1 MKLLAIE
8 TSTMLG
14 GIAVMED
21 DTLIAESRMNVKATH
36 SERIMADIDN
46 ALKRSGFTIDDIDVF
61 GIASGPGSFTGLR
74 VGLSTLKGL
83 SYATGKRVVSVST
96 LEAFAWNVP
105 FSQHLICPLLDA
117 RKKEVYAGV
126 FEWSEDGFTKIVDE
140 QTIKLDTLLSAI
152 VKSTVFL
159 GEGALLYKD
168 RIQACLGEKA
178 LFGAP
183 QHMVPSPA
191 NVAYLCMKKAGNN
204 IFDNPERLVP
214 RYMRK
219 SEAEIKQD
227 DRRVG

>member
-21 DTLIAESRMNVKATH
+21 NTLIAESRMNVKATH

-46 ALKRSGFTIDDIDVF
+46 ALRRSGFTIDDIDVF

-83 SYATGKRVVSVST
+83 SYATGKKVVSVST

-105 FSQHLICPLLDA
+105 FSSHLICPLLDA

-126 FEWSEDGFTKIVDE
+126 FEWSEDGFTKIIDE
-140 QTIKLDTLLSAI
+140 QTVKLDMLLASIGKSA
-152 VKSTVFL
+152 VFL
-159 GEGALLYKD
+159 GDGALLYRDQIKESL
-168 RIQACLGEKA
+168 RGKA

-183 QHMVPSPA
+183 QDMVPSPA
-191 NVAYLCMKKAGNN
+191 NVAYLCMRKARNN
-204 IFDNPERLVP
+204 AFDDPVSLAP
-214 RYMRK
+214 SYMRK
-219 SEAEIKQD
+219 SEAEIKKAAE
-227 DRRVG
+227 

>member
-1 MKLLAIE
+1 MRLLAIE

-14 GIAVMED
+14 GVAVMED

-36 SERIMADIDN
+36 SERIMSDIDN
-46 ALKRSGFTIDDIDVF
+46 ALKRSGFTIDAIDVF

-83 SYATGKRVVSVST
+83 SYATGRRVVSVST
-96 LEAFAWNVP
+96 LEAMAWNVP

-117 RKKEVYAGV
+117 RKKELYAGI
-126 FEWSEDGFTKIVDE
+126 FEWWQDDFRKFIEE
-140 QTIKLDTLLSAI
+140 QTIKLETLLNEIRDTGRS
-152 VKSTVFL
+152 VVFL

-168 RIQACLGEKA
+168 EIQSSLGAKA
-178 LFGAP
+178 IFPPP

-191 NVAYLCMKKAGNN
+191 NVAYLCMKKVRKNAFDDPAG
-204 IFDNPERLVP
+204 LVP

-219 SEAEIKQD
+219 SGAEVK
-227 DRRVG
+227 RGL

>member
-83 SYATGKRVVSVST
+83 SYATGKKVVSVST
-96 LEAFAWNVP
+96 LEAFAWNVT
-105 FSQHLICPLLDA
+105 F
-117 RKKEVYAGV
+117 
-126 FEWSEDGFTKIVDE
+126 
-140 QTIKLDTLLSAI
+140 
-152 VKSTVFL
+152 
-159 GEGALLYKD
+159 
-168 RIQACLGEKA
+168 
-178 LFGAP
+178 
-183 QHMVPSPA
+183 
-191 NVAYLCMKKAGNN
+191 
-204 IFDNPERLVP
+204 
-214 RYMRK
+214 
-219 SEAEIKQD
+219 
-227 DRRVG
+227 

>member
-21 DTLIAESRMNVKATH
+21 DTLIAESRMNVKTTH

-83 SYATGKRVVSVST
+83 SYATGKKVVSVST
-96 LEAFAWNVP
+96 LEAFAWNVT
-105 FSQHLICPLLDA
+105 FSPHLICPLLDA

-126 FEWSEDGFTKIVDE
+126 FEWSGDGFTKIIDE
-140 QTIKLDTLLSAI
+140 QTVTIDKLLAAI
-152 VKSTVFL
+152 GKSVIFL
-159 GEGALLYKD
+159 GEGALLYKNP
-168 RIQACLGEKA
+168 IQAALGEKA

-191 NVAYLCMKKAGNN
+191 NVACLCMRKARNN
-204 IFDNPERLVP
+204 MFDNPEQLVP
-214 RYMRK
+214 RYIRK
-219 SEAEIKQD
+219 CEAELKISKK
-227 DRRVG
+227 